1 MEHPMDGASR
11 FEDFF
16 GIDALIGRLK
26 RGVGGDESVHA
37 YLFCGPA
44 GTGKRS
50 LAAICARSLNCTGEK
65 AAKPCDACGS
75 CLRYLHGTHPDHIV
89 VAEEKSIKVDQVRAL
104 IDRLSVRP
112 YEGGRHTVIIQ
123 RADAMTPQAQNAL
136 LKTLEEPPGSA
147 VIFLL
152 AEKSAPLL
160 PTILS
165 RVRLVRFAPL
175 GGEACAGALKR
186 LGVAPERARLL
197 AQAAQGSV
205 GRALAL
211 DKDQGYWQLRER
223 VLAALK
229 GLKTPGDVAASFELI
244 KEDKAAAQ
252 EALDIMEQLA
262 RAQMEAQEGVPGA
275 LPAEHD
281 LPGDKL
287 LSGVLEAR
295 RMLAS
300 NVSWQS
306 ALEMMF
312 FGLTAEAVAE
322 GSKP

>member
-1 MEHPMDGASR
+1 MERPVDGASR
-11 FEDFF
+11 FEDFY
-16 GIDALIGRLK
+16 GIDALIGRLRK
-26 RGVGGDESVHA
+26 GVDGGESVHA

-50 LAAICARSLNCTGEK
+50 LAAICARALNCTGEK
-65 AAKPCDACGS
+65 GARPCDACGS
-75 CLRYLHGTHPDHIV
+75 CQRYLHGTHPDHIV
-89 VAEEKSIKVDQVRAL
+89 IEEDKSIKVDQVRSL

-112 YEGGRHTVIIQ
+112 YEGGRHTVVIE

-152 AEKSAPLL
+152 AEKAAPLL

-165 RVRLVRFAPL
+165 RVRLIRFSPL
-175 GGEACAGALKR
+175 DGATCAGALER
-186 LGVAPERARLL
+186 LGVPPDRARLL

-211 DKDQGYWQLRER
+211 DEDQDYWLLRER
-223 VLAALK
+223 VLDALHALK
-229 GLKTPGDVAASFELI
+229 APGDVAAAFERI
-244 KEDKAAAQ
+244 KEDKASSQ

-262 RAQMEAQEGVPGA
+262 RARMEAQEGVAGA
-275 LPAEHD
+275 LPAEIG

-312 FGLTAEAVAE
+312 FALTAQAVAE